1 MARVFVQLSIYAVI
15 SAQISSVV
23 EQTVE
28 NLSLSLSCGPLFVVA
43 RRRCRHRR
51 GEEEVR
57 GSDRGRVGQRLETA
71 IKEKLQGK
79 PSEKPAETV
88 FNAANNASFLRKIT
102 LIVTGRPL
110 HAAITGLSRIRKR
123 MQFLLLLLHLL
134 LLRAACT
141 PEIKRCL
148 SSQPPTYKGPLC
160 YVTYIVLS
168 RHELVNRTNFQETP
182 PPRIINASLAWFIA
196 VTIIYRTTC
205 FSPLTDYFFPSNSN
219 ENQWTWREFVV
230 AGGLFASKL
239 TRKMEMRKQTTFQS
253 NRSDISF
260 PSIGF

>member
-1 MARVFVQLSIYAVI
+1 MYVQCKIEFIDGACIRSTLYLRGYIRVDFKRRRTNCRES
-15 SAQISSVV
+15 
-23 EQTVE
+23 
-28 NLSLSLSCGPLFVVA
+28 LSLSLSCGPLFVVA

-71 IKEKLQGK
+71 IKQKLQGK
-79 PSEKPAETV
+79 PSEKSAETV

-148 SSQPPTYKGPLC
+148 SS
-160 YVTYIVLS
+160 
-168 RHELVNRTNFQETP
+168 
-182 PPRIINASLAWFIA
+182 
-196 VTIIYRTTC
+196 
-205 FSPLTDYFFPSNSN
+205 
-219 ENQWTWREFVV
+219 
-230 AGGLFASKL
+230 
-239 TRKMEMRKQTTFQS
+239 
-253 NRSDISF
+253 
-260 PSIGF
+260 